1 MPNCYNLI
9 SCDPSYPD
17 ILNLWW
23 PTTHPYDGQ
32 VVYIF
37 EGHSPNPLETYTL
50 TLVAGVCKHPTWLP
64 NLRLT
69 TNPCLGG
76 IGVFKYQNC
85 ETGVFRVFGFP
96 IVDPTN
102 QVLRKDGDCNCWNF
116 IGEDSAVDEI
126 LTPYSEYNDCNE
138 CLSTRELELCPQGE
152 RSISFAVRVSLPETP
167 PPDRDFAK
175 CCYTNLV
182 VADISDDDPYK
193 NDFSGVFF
201 KRETPS
207 SSVIFKLIDTITLAE
222 YFLNSDTSGTFVD
235 FGGVQP
241 ELSFYIVDWRKVLT
255 LLGSGS
261 YQIKKEL
268 DIVGISVDV
277 FSNTFTLKPFSIEIA
292 DNTVRIDSV
301 MDGKLISI
309 DTDFNGTGYKTSLRL
324 RGYFGR
330 NERTFEQDNIAQR
343 DYNLIQNTMSLKSN
357 YQFQGLQIPEC
368 ITVELWNFVLFGN
381 ELFISDYNKNNHSYK
396 YELTPVVLEDNTG
409 TEFFVLDRAVNINLK
424 FTDRREN
431 NRKTNCKLWE

>member
-9 SCDPSYPD
+9 SCDPVSYPD
-17 ILNLWW
+17 ILSLWW
-23 PTTHPYDGQ
+23 STLHPYDGQ
-32 VVYIF
+32 VVYINNKA
-37 EGHSPNPLETYTL
+37 PNPLETYTL
-50 TLVAGVCKHPTWLP
+50 TFVAGSCPHPDWLP
-64 NLRLT
+64 NLQLT
-69 TNPCLGG
+69 TGACSPS
-76 IGVFKYQNC
+76 ISTFKYQNC
-85 ETGVFRVFGFP
+85 ETAVFRTFGFP
-96 IVDPTN
+96 IVDPVN
-102 QVLRKDGDCNCWNF
+102 QTLRKDGDCDCWNF
-116 IGEDSAVDEI
+116 IGEDSVIDEI
-126 LTPYSEYNDCNE
+126 IGGFSEYDDCNQ
-138 CLSTRELELCPQGE
+138 CLSTREAELCPQGE
-152 RSISFAVRVSLPETP
+152 RTIGYAVRVNLPDNP

-175 CCYTNLV
+175 CCYENLV
-182 VADISDDDPYK
+182 FADVSDVDPYK

-207 SSVIFKLIDTITLAE
+207 STVVFKLVDTVTLTE
-222 YFLNSDTSGTFVD
+222 YFLNSDTYGTFVD

-241 ELSFYIVDWRKVLT
+241 DLSFYVVNWRKVLT
-255 LLGSGS
+255 LLGSGT

-277 FSNTFTLKPFSIEIA
+277 FSNTFTLKPFSIERA

-343 DYNLIQNTMSLKSN
+343 DYNLIQNTMSSKSS

-381 ELFISDYNKNNHSYK
+381 ELFISDYNTNNHSYK
-396 YELTPVVLEDNTG
+396 YELIPVVLEDNTG
-409 TEFFVLDRAVNINLK
+409 TDFFVLDRAVNVNLK

-431 NRKTNCKLWE
+431 NRKINC

>member
-1 MPNCYNLI
+1 MF
-9 SCDPSYPD
+9 
-17 ILNLWW
+17 
-23 PTTHPYDGQ
+23 
-32 VVYIF
+32 F
-37 EGHSPNPLETYTL
+37 E
-50 TLVAGVCKHPTWLP
+50 
-64 NLRLT
+64 
-69 TNPCLGG
+69 
-76 IGVFKYQNC
+76 
-85 ETGVFRVFGFP
+85 
-96 IVDPTN
+96 
-102 QVLRKDGDCNCWNF
+102 
-116 IGEDSAVDEI
+116 
-126 LTPYSEYNDCNE
+126 
-138 CLSTRELELCPQGE
+138 
-152 RSISFAVRVSLPETP
+152 
-167 PPDRDFAK
+167 
-175 CCYTNLV
+175 
-182 VADISDDDPYK
+182 
-193 NDFSGVFF
+193 
-201 KRETPS
+201 RETPS

-222 YFLNSDTSGTFVD
+222 YFLNSDTYGTFVD

>member
-9 SCDPSYPD
+9 SCDPLSYPD

-23 PTTHPYDGQ
+23 PTTHPYGGQ
-32 VVYIF
+32 VVYIN
-37 EGHSPNPLETYTL
+37 EKTPNPLQTYTL
-50 TLVAGVCKHPTWLP
+50 TLVVGACPHPAWLP
-64 NLRLT
+64 NLQLT
-69 TNPCLGG
+69 TGG
-76 IGVFKYQNC
+76 CSPFIPTYKYQNC
-85 ETGVFRVFGFP
+85 ETGAFRVFGLP
-96 IVDPTN
+96 ISDPIN
-102 QVLRKDGDCNCWNF
+102 QTLRKDGDCNCWNL
-116 IGEDSAVDEI
+116 IGEDSVIDEI
-126 LTPYSEYNDCNE
+126 LGGYSEYDDCNQ
-138 CLSTRELELCPQGE
+138 CLSTREAELCPQGE
-152 RSISFAVRVSLPETP
+152 RSISFAVRVNLPDTP

-182 VADISDDDPYK
+182 FADVSDNDPYK

-207 SSVIFKLIDTITLAE
+207 SSVIFKLVNTVTLTE
-222 YFLNSDTSGTFVD
+222 YFLNSDTYGTFQD
-235 FGGVQP
+235 FGGVQS
-241 ELSFYIVDWRKVLT
+241 ELSFYIVDWRKVLI
-255 LLGSGS
+255 LLGAGT

-277 FSNTFTLKPFSIEIA
+277 FSNTFTLKPFSIDKA

-301 MDGKLISI
+301 MDGKLINI
-309 DTDFNGTGYKTSLRL
+309 DTDFKGTGYKTSLRL

-343 DYNLIQNTMSLKSN
+343 DYNLIQNTMSSKSS

-396 YELTPVVLEDNTG
+396 YELIPVVLEDNTG
-409 TEFFVLDRAVNINLK
+409 TEFFVLDRAVNVNLK

-431 NRKTNCKLWE
+431 NRKINC

>member
-9 SCDPSYPD
+9 SCDPLSYPD

-32 VVYIF
+32 VVYIN
-37 EGHSPNPLETYTL
+37 EKTPNPLQTYTL
-50 TLVAGVCKHPTWLP
+50 TLVVGACPHPAWLP
-64 NLRLT
+64 NLQLT
-69 TNPCLGG
+69 TGG
-76 IGVFKYQNC
+76 CSPFIPTYKYQNC
-85 ETGVFRVFGFP
+85 ETGAFRVFGLP
-96 IVDPTN
+96 ISDPIN
-102 QVLRKDGDCNCWNF
+102 QTLRKDGDCNCWNL
-116 IGEDSAVDEI
+116 IGEDSVIDEI
-126 LTPYSEYNDCNE
+126 LGGYSEYDDCNQ
-138 CLSTRELELCPQGE
+138 CLSTREAELCPQGE
-152 RSISFAVRVSLPETP
+152 RSISFAVRVNLPDTPP

-175 CCYTNLV
+175 CCYLNLV
-182 VADISDDDPYK
+182 FADVSDNDPYK

-207 SSVIFKLIDTITLAE
+207 SSVIFKLVNTVTLTE
-222 YFLNSDTSGTFVD
+222 YFLNSDTYGTFQD
-235 FGGVQP
+235 FGGVQS
-241 ELSFYIVDWRKVLT
+241 ELSFYIVDWRKVLI
-255 LLGSGS
+255 LLGAGT

-277 FSNTFTLKPFSIEIA
+277 FSNTFTLKPFSIDKA

-309 DTDFNGTGYKTSLRL
+309 DTDFKGTGYKTSLRL

-343 DYNLIQNTMSLKSN
+343 DYNLIQNTMSSKSS

-396 YELTPVVLEDNTG
+396 YELIPVVLEDNTG
-409 TEFFVLDRAVNINLK
+409 TEFFVLDRAVNVNLK

-431 NRKTNCKLWE
+431 NRKINC

>member
-9 SCDPSYPD
+9 SCDPVSYPD

-23 PTTHPYDGQ
+23 PSAHPYDGQ
-32 VVYIF
+32 VVYILNK
-37 EGHSPNPLETYTL
+37 SPNPLQTYTL
-50 TLVAGVCKHPTWLP
+50 TFVAGSCPHPDWLP
-64 NLRLT
+64 NLQLT
-69 TNPCLGG
+69 TGACSPL
-76 IGVFKYQNC
+76 ISTFKYQNC
-85 ETGVFRVFGFP
+85 ETAVFRTFGFP
-96 IVDPTN
+96 IDDPVN
-102 QVLRKDGDCNCWNF
+102 QTLRKDGDCDCWNL
-116 IGEDSAVDEI
+116 IGEDSVIDEI
-126 LTPYSEYNDCNE
+126 IGGFSEYDNCNQ
-138 CLSTRELELCPQGE
+138 CLSTREAELCPQGE
-152 RSISFAVRVSLPETP
+152 RTIGFAVRVNLPETP

-175 CCYTNLV
+175 CCYENLV
-182 VADISDDDPYK
+182 FADVSDNDQYK

-207 SSVIFKLIDTITLAE
+207 STVVFKLVNTVTLAE
-222 YFLNSDTSGTFVD
+222 YFLNSDTYGTFQD
-235 FGGVQP
+235 FGGVQS

-255 LLGSGS
+255 LLGSGT

-277 FSNTFTLKPFSIEIA
+277 FSNTFTLKPFSIERA
-292 DNTVRIDSV
+292 NNTVRIDSV

-343 DYNLIQNTMSLKSN
+343 DYNLIQNTMSSKSS

-396 YELTPVVLEDNTG
+396 YELIPVVLEDNTG
-409 TEFFVLDRAVNINLK
+409 TEFFVLDRAVNVNLK

-431 NRKTNCKLWE
+431 NRKINC